1 MFSYLFIHVVLNFA
15 TFDDFKEW
23 VGFAFEGN
31 LIKCECCVGE
41 DLEEKNNDEIMLFS
55 LTFCLL

>member
-41 DLEEKNNDEIMLFS
+41 DLEEEKQ
-55 LTFCLL
+55 